1 MCILLVIIIIIP
13 AHADIM
19 PPGMKSFDRCVKISN
34 IEEFPDVV
42 FIGYITGPVIRCE
55 NPYVITSDECLTQFY
70 KANDLTIYAVD
81 RDYLDTVGLENIYF
95 ETDPNI
101 RGYTLEFNPDW
112 DYAIIVNPLVEEE
125 IYYSIAGFN
134 DTELILY
141 ESKKISKYVGLPD
154 RTEIFEKSEV
164 NDLRLTINS
173 SLPDSQENFSDMS
186 KSNNFNE
193 DLDLSSPFETET
205 AQSSILDE
213 VVCYFKNLLGTVR
226 G

>member
-1 MCILLVIIIIIP
+1 MLVIIVIIP

-19 PPGMKSFDRCVKISN
+19 PPGMKSFYRCVKISN

-55 NPYVITSDECLTQFY
+55 NPYIISSDECLTQFY

-81 RDYLDTVGLENIYF
+81 RDYLDKTGLENIDF

-101 RGYTLEFNPDW
+101 LGYTLEINPDW
-112 DYAIIVNPLVEEE
+112 EYTIIANPLVKEE

-141 ESKKISKYVGLPD
+141 ESKKISRYVGLPD
-154 RTEIFEKSEV
+154 RTEIFEEPEV

-173 SLPDSQENFSDMS
+173 SLPDSQENSPDLR
-186 KSNNFNE
+186 KSENFTE
-193 DLDLSSPFETET
+193 DLDLSSPRETET

-213 VVCYFKNLLGTVR
+213 VVCYFKDLFGAVR